1 MLAYALPES
10 VEAIGT
16 DLTRIAA
23 WLGAAATILT
33 ILLNKR
39 SPLRRVIGWLWR
51 RNVSGPVSAAAAT
64 LIAHTVKP
72 MIDESR
78 AASLAQHDEQN
89 ATMKREFGAV
99 NGRLDGIDGRLDK
112 GAEQIA
118 ANTADISTLKGKRPP
133 SARQRA
139 TDHQENPHAS

>member
-1 MLAYALPES
+1 MWAYDLPAGVES
-10 VEAIGT
+10 VGT
-16 DLTRIAA
+16 DLTKIAA
-23 WLGAAATILT
+23 WLAAVVTILT

-39 SPLRRVIGWLWR
+39 SPIRRVLGWLWQ
-51 RNVSGPVSAAAAT
+51 RNVSSPIAQTAAA

-89 ATMKREFGAV
+89 ATMKREFGAI

-112 GAEQIA
+112 GAEQVA
-118 ANTADISTLKGKRPP
+118 ANTADISALKGKRPP

-139 TDHQENPHAS
+139 TDKEAS

>member
-1 MLAYALPES
+1 MTET
-10 VEAIGT
+10 GT
-16 DLTRIAA
+16 DIAQLA
-23 WLGAAATILT
+23 RYITALGAVLGVLFAR
-33 ILLNKR
+33 K
-39 SPLRRVIGWLWR
+39 SPIRRPLAWLWR